1 MRLLSVLAVA
11 LVVYAPVS
19 VQSLVCY
26 QCNLTTTVNI
36 TGEGPCDVTVASAV
50 ECAADE
56 VCFAEKEKGRGCRAK
71 PANFTGGAE
80 LTGDLIVCDTDVCNH
95 HPLFNLSCYECS
107 QQTRAD
113 CVVNSDNIDV
123 ERVTLLDCNYGDY
136 CNYGYLLQFGGVVVS
151 AHRRCSPF
159 DSSACRANG
168 CMNVFF
174 GSGDCEACCSSNK
187 CNTETDDIAKP
198 PTCYHCAQ
206 TGPNAETNCAINS
219 ENMNASRV
227 VEYRCPYNHDVC
239 LSRRETKGGAV
250 ASFVRTCFSE
260 ERCQDSSACD
270 SGNGVCSTCFEPTE
284 APTTEAP
291 TTEAPTTEAPTTEAP
306 TAEAPTAEAP
316 TSGSSLLRA
325 WFPALLLLAGGTM
338 L

>member
-26 QCNLTTTVNI
+26 QCDLTTTVNI
-36 TGEGPCDVTVASAV
+36 IGEGPCDITVASAV

-80 LTGDLIVCDTDVCNH
+80 LTGDLIVCNNTDVCNH

-113 CVVNSDNIDV
+113 CVVNSENMNV
-123 ERVTLLDCNYGDY
+123 QRVRLLECNYGDY
-136 CNYGYLLQFGGVVVS
+136 CNYGYSLQLGGSVLS

-159 DSSACRANG
+159 DSRVCRANG
-168 CMNVFF
+168 CMLGLF
-174 GSGDCEACCSSNK
+174 GDGDCEACCSSNK
-187 CNTETDDIAKP
+187 CNTETDDIAEP
-198 PTCYHCAQ
+198 LTCYHCAQ

-227 VEYRCPYNHDVC
+227 VEKQCPYSHDVC
-239 LSRRETKGGAV
+239 LTRRVTKGGAV
-250 ASFVRTCFSE
+250 ASFVRTCISE

-270 SGNGVCSTCFEPTE
+270 TGNGVCTCLEPTE

-291 TTEAPTTEAPTTEAP
+291 TTEAPTTEAPTTMKEN
-306 TAEAPTAEAP
+306 P

-325 WFPALLLLAGGTM
+325 WFPVLLLLAGGTM